1 GMAHLGTTVP
11 GNSIDTTKTS
21 NSTSS
26 RPWATAIVFKADIHN
41 SNQHIWNYGEGGS
54 SGDDNIYLR
63 LTSGG
68 QLLFGW
74 GRDGTGY
81 NECEITQ
88 YVGISSSAWY
98 GVYVAHKGVRYNAN
112 NATAANLAD
121 IFDIRL
127 LSSYDSFA
135 SVGSNL
141 STSSRWT
148 NVGYRMDRSITSHL
162 TIGGRS
168 ANRSFHG
175 KVASMVVTT
184 LLNDS
189 DMPTD
194 NEIKTIVT
202 DPMKWLQDFKIGN
215 EYRIPS
221 YYLPQASFG
230 ANGLDESTATQIW
243 LMGDGTYDSYSNGIR
258 GQVRPAEQNYTKLQ
272 LNSMVSND
280 IENVT
285 ISGLS

>member
-1 GMAHLGTTVP
+1 MGLVVLQVP
-11 GNSIDTTKTS
+11 PWSDLPTNGIESPADS
-21 NSTSS
+21 ASDSLDGGVSS
-26 RPWATAIVFKADIHN
+26 ASSAWLQRFVGG
-41 SNQHIWNYGEGGS
+41 IWS
-54 SGDDNIYLR
+54 S
-63 LTSGG
+63 
-68 QLLFGW
+68 F
-74 GRDGTGY
+74 
-81 NECEITQ
+81 
-88 YVGISSSAWY
+88 ISSSAWY